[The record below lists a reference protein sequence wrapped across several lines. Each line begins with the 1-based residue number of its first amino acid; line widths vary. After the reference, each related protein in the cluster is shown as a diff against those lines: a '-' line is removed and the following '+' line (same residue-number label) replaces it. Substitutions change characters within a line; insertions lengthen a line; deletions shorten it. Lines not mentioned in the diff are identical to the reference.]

1 MTIYYQRSSSNFE
14 EREKK
19 LFIPFS
25 LCSVNF
31 KWGCSS
37 HYTFV
42 ASGKTTKGWCLSNG
56 NWVTKKVPTQV
67 KSQPKIGR
75 IKLQEKK
82 KTITIKYKLRKLAAL
97 PPPSKTKWS
106 VHHLF
111 ICIILVYIKE
121 HPLTE

>member
-42 ASGKTTKGWCLSNG
+42 ASVKTTKGWCLSNG

-67 KSQPKIGR
+67 KSLHKIGQ

-82 KTITIKYKLRKLAAL
+82 KAIYNKIQAQKTCCPTPCLQNKMVC
-97 PPPSKTKWS
+97 PSPIYMN
-106 VHHLF
+106 HF
-111 ICIILVYIKE
+111 GVYQGASFN
-121 HPLTE
+121 